1 MECGLLGRKLS
12 HSYSPQIHSY
22 LGDYNYKIC
31 ETELENLADI
41 VNNQKFSGFNV
52 TIPYKTEVISYC
64 KSLSPVA
71 KAVGSVNTLVRG
83 EDGSL
88 WGHNTDAEGFLYMVN
103 QLSAGVK
110 NKKVMVLGNGGAS
123 LSVCYVLREQ
133 GAKEI
138 LIVSRKGELNYSN
151 AYEHN
156 DVEIIVNTT
165 PVGMYPNC
173 GVSPIDLEK
182 FPKCKAVLDLIY
194 NPEKTALMLQAETLG
209 INAIG
214 GLSMLVAQAVASSI
228 YFNGKP
234 AKEGITEK
242 VIQLLSAKMKNII
255 LVGMPSSGKTT
266 IGKALANKLGR
277 KFVDADEDLE
287 KTYNKSIPDIFA
299 KEGEIGFR
307 EKEKCILA
315 KLGKESGMVIAT
327 GGGCVTVEDNYNSL
341 HQNGVIVWIKRELH
355 LLKREGRPLSL
366 NADLSKMYEIRSP
379 LYKKFADI
387 VIENNKK
394 QAEIVDILEDKLNE
408 FFSY

>member
-1 MECGLLGRKLS
+1 MNCGLLGRKLS

-41 VNNQKFSGFNV
+41 VNNQEFSGFNV

-71 KAVGSVNTLVRG
+71 QAIGSVNTLVRG

-103 QLSAGVK
+103 QLPTGVK
-110 NKKVMVLGNGGAS
+110 NKKIMVLGNGGAS
-123 LSVCYVLREQ
+123 LSVCYVLRQQ

-138 LIVSRKGELNYSN
+138 LVVSRRGELNYSN
-151 AYEHN
+151 VYEHD

-173 GVSPIDLEK
+173 GVSPIDLGK
-182 FPKCKAVLDLIY
+182 FIKCEAVLDLIY
-194 NPEKTALMLQAETLG
+194 NPAKTALILQAETLG

-228 YFNGKP
+228 YFTKKP

-242 VIQLLSAKMKNII
+242 VIQVLSSQMKNIV

-266 IGKALANKLGR
+266 IGRALAIKLGKR
-277 KFVDADEDLE
+277 FVDADIELE
-287 KTYNKSIPDIFA
+287 KTYNKSIMDIFA
-299 KEGEIGFR
+299 QEGEAGFR

-341 HQNGVIVWIKRELH
+341 HQNGVIVWVKRALN

-366 NADLSKMYEIRSP
+366 NADLSKMYEVRSK
-379 LYKKFADI
+379 LYEKFADI
-387 VIENNKK
+387 IIENNG
-394 QAEIVDILEDKLNE
+394 ERSEVVSVLEGELNE